1 MPAFNNM
8 VNLPAAEWIPTNLTA
23 LKTEGLSYATER
35 NLDAS
40 LKCIKIS
47 AALGFPNSQ
56 RSHLVG
62 MTDAKTAWMKEVDLA
77 QAEGIESV
85 VLFAIDQ
92 FCLMA
97 YRLPPFLQQR
107 WSRKAA

>member
-1 MPAFNNM
+1 MRIN
-8 VNLPAAEWIPTNLTA
+8 
-23 LKTEGLSYATER
+23 AT
-35 NLDAS
+35 
-40 LKCIKIS
+40 
-47 AALGFPNSQ
+47 LGFPNSQ

-62 MTDAKTAWMKEVDLA
+62 MTDAKTAWTKEVDLA
-77 QAEGIESV
+77 QADGVESV

-97 YRLPPFLQQR
+97 YRRPPFLQQR